1 MQHINYFFGSFLC
14 CYCKTITFKGD
25 WKQNYGDA
33 IITSIFKIIASSM
46 TIVPTS
52 ISEIPTCIQR
62 QSFMYWN
69 YCEDKVIW
77 INACLLHVCRTLSNQ
92 SIEYKCASWELEHLT
107 GSGKND
113 TVVNVLIIRTFKGN
127 KTGVWVIRNCSYRG

>member
-25 WKQNYGDA
+25 WKQKINGDA
-33 IITSIFKIIASSM
+33 SIFKIIASSM
-46 TIVPTS
+46 TIVTTS
-52 ISEIPTCIQR
+52 VSSEIPTCIQR
-62 QSFMYWN
+62 LRFMYWN
-69 YCEDKVIW
+69 YRGDKVIW
-77 INACLLHVCRTLSNQ
+77 INACLLHVCRTLSNR

-113 TVVNVLIIRTFKGN
+113 TVVNVLMIQTFKGN